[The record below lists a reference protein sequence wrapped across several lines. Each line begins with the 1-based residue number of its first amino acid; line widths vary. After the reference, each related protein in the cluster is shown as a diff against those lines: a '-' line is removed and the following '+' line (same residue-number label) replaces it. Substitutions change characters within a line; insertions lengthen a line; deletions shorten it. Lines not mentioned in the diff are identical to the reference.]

1 MPVDGVPVLQPQ
13 PALAPTYKPVQV
25 KAGATTGGALYAG
38 LRSAAA
44 ALPREMAPSATPA
57 RSPTVI
63 RRIAT
68 LPQTTRHAAIKR
80 TTINGIEAGGH
91 QQANLGRVFLFC
103 HTPPRQP

>member
-1 MPVDGVPVLQPQ
+1 MARRPPW
-13 PALAPTYKPVQV
+13 ATMSRPVQL
-25 KAGATTGGALYAG
+25 KAGPTTGGALYAG

-63 RRIAT
+63 RHIAT

-80 TTINGIEAGGH
+80 TTVNGIEAGGR
-91 QQANLGRVFLFC
+91 QTGEFSQSVPFLS
-103 HTPPRQP
+103 HPPRQP